1 MTKLFFVCFSF
12 LVVSPQISWAA
23 FEKNKIEIVAK
34 NVDAVENTFEAKD
47 DVVIYYD
54 DAIIKAS
61 SAFFNKKEKRLIID
75 GDIEMIGYQGNK
87 VHTDHLEIDTTHK
100 EVTFQ
105 KLFLMS
111 KNDIW
116 LISSKGKKK
125 KDTYRL
131 ERSMISSCDI
141 ENPLW
146 KIIFDHSIYD
156 SNAEQMKVYDATMYL
171 WDFPILYTPYL
182 SFSTN
187 KERRSGLLFPSF
199 GSASSGGFFFEQPIF
214 WAVSKSMDVEFIPQ
228 IRTLR
233 SVGLYSK
240 FRFVDSPHSRGNIT
254 TGYFKDNQTYVQEH
268 NLLNDSHYGIGFD
281 YDTSE
286 VFSHYFHRNVSDGFY
301 LSATYLND
309 IDYLNLQRGSGVT
322 DALFGLSPLQES
334 KANYY
339 IQNSDYYGGVNIK
352 YFIDTTANARQD
364 ETLQT
369 LPSIQLHRYLSHL
382 FVDNLT
388 YSVDMHLNNFFRQTG
403 ATMTQA
409 EFKIPV
415 EYTTSFFDD
424 YLNLSLGEEIY
435 YSKYFFGNQE
445 YLYDQFQ
452 YSSTIHKVNLFT
464 DLTKKYDTFVHVWQP
479 FIEYTDPATENQLP
493 VHFSQLSDDQQNLF
507 SVGLPEQKY
516 ALGFNQYFYNDNAE
530 LKFYQRIKQDY
541 YPKRLYQWA
550 NISNEMQ
557 YNWSKW
563 SLYSS
568 VIYANAFNTFRESTN
583 SISLNEEAYRFT
595 LGHTYKKILPDSTI
609 GEVEA
614 NSVNVSTAYIVNKRV
629 SLNAGFIYDLDNSAN
644 NQWNIGG
651 D

>member
-1 MTKLFFVCFSF
+1 
-12 LVVSPQISWAA
+12 
-23 FEKNKIEIVAK
+23 
-34 NVDAVENTFEAKD
+34 
-47 DVVIYYD
+47 
-54 DAIIKAS
+54 
-61 SAFFNKKEKRLIID
+61 
-75 GDIEMIGYQGNK
+75 
-87 VHTDHLEIDTTHK
+87 
-100 EVTFQ
+100 
-105 KLFLMS
+105 
-111 KNDIW
+111 
-116 LISSKGKKK
+116 
-125 KDTYRL
+125 
-131 ERSMISSCDI
+131 
-141 ENPLW
+141 
-146 KIIFDHSIYD
+146 
-156 SNAEQMKVYDATMYL
+156 
-171 WDFPILYTPYL
+171 
-182 SFSTN
+182 
-187 KERRSGLLFPSF
+187 
-199 GSASSGGFFFEQPIF
+199 
-214 WAVSKSMDVEFIPQ
+214 
-228 IRTLR
+228 
-233 SVGLYSK
+233 
-240 FRFVDSPHSRGNIT
+240 
-254 TGYFKDNQTYVQEH
+254 
-268 NLLNDSHYGIGFD
+268 
-281 YDTSE
+281 
-286 VFSHYFHRNVSDGFY
+286 
-301 LSATYLND
+301 
-309 IDYLNLQRGSGVT
+309 
-322 DALFGLSPLQES
+322 
-334 KANYY
+334 
-339 IQNSDYYGGVNIK
+339 
-352 YFIDTTANARQD
+352 
-364 ETLQT
+364 
-369 LPSIQLHRYLSHL
+369 
-382 FVDNLT
+382 
-388 YSVDMHLNNFFRQTG
+388 MHLNNFFRQTG

-651 D
+651 DYHRDCWGIIASLRRGILPMAATYGSNYLIENQLFVQLNFTPFGSIATGDR